1 MAVLII
7 LAGLLAASACRS
19 RPEVNVDKVEALIRQ
34 TVRGQLPGLAVAVVK
49 LDRIVLWLPKVWLKW
64 EAAIA

>member
-1 MAVLII
+1 M
-7 LAGLLAASACRS
+7 
-19 RPEVNVDKVEALIRQ
+19 DKVEALIRQ